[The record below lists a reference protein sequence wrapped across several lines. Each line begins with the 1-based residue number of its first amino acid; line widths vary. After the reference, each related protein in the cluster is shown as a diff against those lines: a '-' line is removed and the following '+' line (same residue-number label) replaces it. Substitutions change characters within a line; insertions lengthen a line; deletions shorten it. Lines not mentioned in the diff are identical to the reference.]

1 MTLVFHSGLSKDL
14 LSILKDA
21 DDYDVIIQVG
31 ENKNMRE
38 FRAHSVILRARSAYF
53 KIAFSSDWISKK
65 NNMIVYNKPNITPKV
80 FDMIL
85 KYIYTGELD
94 LTKQS
99 GEDILGLLVSS
110 DELLFD
116 ELFDRIQDYLI
127 EKQTIWVQ
135 NYSVLVL
142 NTVFQRPSY
151 KKLQDYCLKSICENP
166 EPFISSKMFPLLDKD
181 ILFGLLKWDDLQIRE
196 IDAWN
201 CLIKWGIEQTPGL
214 GSNNNDRTKW
224 NKENYKALKKTL
236 IQFIPLIRFVEIS
249 SDDFFDKVRPYKYVI
264 PNHIYEELEKFYYK
278 KALPITTTLP
288 PRTRKSGSLTST
300 IIKPGLA
307 NILSDWID
315 GSDIATN
322 LNNDKYVFNLI
333 YLMSRDR
340 FDSGTFYNKCVG
352 QGPFVVLVRT
362 HTKNIYGGYNP
373 IGYTGRNQW
382 LSSTESFV
390 FSFGN
395 DQDMYNMKIGR
406 VTNIAC
412 SIYDS
417 PFYDCFFNF
426 GNMLYVT
433 NGQRLAVGYD
443 NRYYRNIFGEKHLSN
458 IEEIEVFSVS
468 GKDC

>member
-1 MTLVFHSGLSKDL
+1 
-14 LSILKDA
+14 
-21 DDYDVIIQVG
+21 
-31 ENKNMRE
+31 
-38 FRAHSVILRARSAYF
+38 
-53 KIAFSSDWISKK
+53 
-65 NNMIVYNKPNITPKV
+65 
-80 FDMIL
+80 MIL

-201 CLIKWGIEQTPGL
+201 CLIKWGIEQTP
-214 GSNNNDRTKW
+214 
-224 NKENYKALKKTL
+224 
-236 IQFIPLIRFVEIS
+236 
-249 SDDFFDKVRPYKYVI
+249 VRPYKYVI

-333 YLMSRDR
+333 YLMSRDG